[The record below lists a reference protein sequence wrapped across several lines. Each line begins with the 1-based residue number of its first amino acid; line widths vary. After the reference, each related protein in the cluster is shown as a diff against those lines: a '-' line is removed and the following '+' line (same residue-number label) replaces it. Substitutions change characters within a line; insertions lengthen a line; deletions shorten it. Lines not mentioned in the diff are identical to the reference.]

1 MDGTSSR
8 YKMRWVAKVKVAFTI
23 GGKIRGV
30 ETNKDKDKEM
40 DRIGAVS
47 VKTNTSRGT

>member
-1 MDGTSSR
+1 MNSTSSR
-8 YKMRWVAKVKVAFTI
+8 FKMRWIAKVKVAFTI
-23 GGKIRGV
+23 GGKVRGV
-30 ETNKDKDKEM
+30 EKKDKGKEM